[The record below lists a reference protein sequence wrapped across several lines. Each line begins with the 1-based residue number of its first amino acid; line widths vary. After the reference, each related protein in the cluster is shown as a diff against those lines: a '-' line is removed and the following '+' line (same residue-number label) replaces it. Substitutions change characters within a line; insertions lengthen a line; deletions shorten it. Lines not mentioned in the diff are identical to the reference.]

1 MSNLKRNKRSIVI
14 ELPIVLP
21 SWNRILAI
29 NHWGKRKICDLT
41 DRIVKQVIDK
51 GEVDEYLEKEYT
63 YQCRPSKKN
72 RNAVTSA
79 RKRKR

>member
-29 NHWGKRKICDLT
+29 NLWQKKKLRDLT
-41 DRIVKQVIDK
+41 DRIVKQVVDK
-51 GEVDEYLEKEYT
+51 GEVDEHLEMEYL

-72 RNAVTSA
+72 RNAAANA
-79 RKRKR
+79 RKRDR